1 MAFFHQRLQPPR
13 ATFPVD
19 GTPDEMAAMARH
31 ADYWRAQAK
40 GGVAIAVGPVFE
52 GEGAWGMAV
61 IEVADEAAA
70 RRIADGDPI
79 IQASLG
85 FRFIVSPIRSL
96 ITREQQTNENRQP

>member
-1 MAFFHQRLQPPR
+1 MAYFHLRLQPPR
-13 ATFPVD
+13 PTFPFD
-19 GTPDEMAAMARH
+19 GTSEEMAAMALH

-40 GGVAIAVGPVFE
+40 AGTAIAVGPVFE

-70 RRIADGDPI
+70 HQIADGDPI
-79 IQASLG
+79 VQAPFG

-96 ITREQQTNENRQP
+96 IQREAQTNAE